1 MLHHVLSESFCVILM
16 SVPCCSD
23 TQGNSFFISFIFLCN
38 FGIPGIIHSKYI
50 KCSILTA
57 YLPTYIHISDSDPS
71 KDINSIIKKKKK
83 KSLPTLLKSQMRSC
97 SKLQIRI
104 QSVLLKYFILIIQ
117 LIVIITCCGL
127 LNQMLYLYNETT
139 ANTFYH

>member
-1 MLHHVLSESFCVILM
+1 M

-23 TQGNSFFISFIFLCN
+23 TQGNSLFISFIFLCN

-83 KSLPTLLKSQMRSC
+83 KLTNPPQISNEILLQASNKNSVCALEVLHSNHTINCNYNMLWALESDA
-97 SKLQIRI
+97 IFI
-104 QSVLLKYFILIIQ
+104 Q
-117 LIVIITCCGL
+117 
-127 LNQMLYLYNETT
+127 
-139 ANTFYH
+139 